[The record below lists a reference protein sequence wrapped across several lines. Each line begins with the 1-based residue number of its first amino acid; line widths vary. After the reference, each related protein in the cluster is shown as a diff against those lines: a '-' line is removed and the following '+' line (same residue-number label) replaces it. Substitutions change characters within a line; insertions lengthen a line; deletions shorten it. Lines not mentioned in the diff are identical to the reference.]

1 MSNLEE
7 KETQLQNA
15 VLKISYFESQLQIM
29 KQEVNQTKAEKQ
41 NLQNNLLESMK
52 LQKDLSLSF
61 KQSLRQQ
68 EEINV
73 RESNNLKAV
82 LKEKK
87 CRDCMI
93 CVDDLKGLKGD
104 QLVSSLNDQ
113 LVKKT
118 VRINQLEE
126 ASRKTMK
133 IISQISTE

>member
-1 MSNLEE
+1 
-7 KETQLQNA
+7 
-15 VLKISYFESQLQIM
+15 
-29 KQEVNQTKAEKQ
+29 
-41 NLQNNLLESMK
+41 
-52 LQKDLSLSF
+52 
-61 KQSLRQQ
+61 
-68 EEINV
+68 
-73 RESNNLKAV
+73 
-82 LKEKK
+82 
-87 CRDCMI
+87 MI